1 MHVHFSFL
9 EKLGTSVLLVAWLVW
24 GSITIG
30 NALVQTND
38 KGVDALRIAGAEEPK
53 AAAGQPAAAEAAD
66 TAMTLLAT
74 ANAKDGEKTYGQCK
88 ACHTADKGGKN
99 AVGPNLWD
107 VVGRAKAGGGGFA
120 YSSALAGKG
129 GPWTYEDLNQ
139 FLANPKAFVAGTK
152 MTFAGLK
159 KSAERAA
166 VIVYL
171 RSRSDNPKPLP

>member
-1 MHVHFSFL
+1 MHFSSL
-9 EKLGTSVLLVAWLVW
+9 EKFGASVLLVAWLVW
-24 GSITIG
+24 GSIMVG
-30 NALVQTND
+30 DALVHAND

-66 TAMTLLAT
+66 AAMTLLAT

-88 ACHTADKGGKN
+88 ACHTVEKGGKN

-107 VVGRAKAGGGGFA
+107 VVGRARASGTGFA

-129 GPWTYEDLNQ
+129 GQWTYEDLNQ
-139 FLANPKAFVAGTK
+139 FLANPKAFAPGTK

-171 RSRSDNPKPLP
+171 RGQSDNPKPLP